1 MKRISKSVVLSAI
14 VLSIISSG
22 FVGCKKGDK
31 DPFIS
36 LRSRKARVVGDWKVS
51 KYTSSTASV
60 SGGGSTSTD
69 SYSFDGSTFTETY
82 TSSGS
87 TSTNVAVGTWTYK
100 FEKDGKYSMS
110 SASTQS
116 GNTSSYTESGTWNF
130 TGGIGKDVKKKSQI
144 VLTTLSTTRSTSG
157 GTTYSNSDT
166 YTGADAPIQILQL
179 VELRNKEMII
189 KMDGSNVSVSV
200 YSGSSSTSSDNT
212 TAEMTL
218 KQ

>member
-1 MKRISKSVVLSAI
+1 MKRISKSVVLSAV
-14 VLSIISSG
+14 VLSIISAG

-51 KYTSSTASV
+51 KYTSSSTSASGV
-60 SGGGSTSTD
+60 STYTDSYSLDGGTYTETHTSNGSTSTD
-69 SYSFDGSTFTETY
+69 VG
-82 TSSGS
+82 
-87 TSTNVAVGTWTYK
+87 VGTWTYK

-110 SASTQS
+110 SISTLS
-116 GNTSSYTESGTWNF
+116 GNTDSYTESGTWNF

-144 VLTTLSTTRSTSG
+144 VLTTLSTTRSSTG
-157 GTTYSNSDT
+157 GPTYSDT

-189 KMDGSNVSVSV
+189 KMDGTNVSVSV